1 MNNTPLI
8 FWIVPL
14 ASLVALG
21 FAWYFFRA
29 MMRCSEGT
37 DRMKEIA
44 AHVRQGA
51 MAYFRQQY
59 KVVTVV
65 FLILALF
72 FAFLAYGLGVQNPWV
87 PFAFL
92 TGGLFSGLA
101 GYIGMRTATYASA
114 RTAHAASQSLNQG
127 LRVAFRSGAV
137 MGLVVVGL
145 GLLDISVWYL
155 VLNHFIDATGS
166 QKLMIITTT
175 MLTFGMGAS
184 TQALFARV
192 GGGIYTKAADVGADL
207 VGKVEAGIPEDDPR
221 NPATIADNVGD
232 NVGDVAGM
240 GADLYESYCG
250 SILATA
256 ALGAAAFA
264 GDMQMQAVLAPMLI
278 AAVGIVLSVIGIF
291 LVRTKEGATMKNLL
305 GALGTGVNTSSV
317 LIAVCTFGI
326 LYVLQIE
333 NWVGISFSVIVGL
346 VAGIII
352 GQSTE
357 YYTSHSYKPTQ
368 KIAKSAETGPATV
381 IISGI
386 GMGMISTAIP
396 VVTIAVAIVLAFL
409 CATGFDIHNMISAGN
424 LSKGLYGI
432 GIAAV
437 GMLSTLGITLATDAY
452 GPIADNAG
460 GNAEMS
466 GLDPKVRQR
475 TDALDALGNTTAA
488 TGKGFAIGSAALT
501 ALALLASYI
510 EEVKIGMQH
519 VGQSSLELAD
529 GTMKAVA
536 DANILDLMD
545 YFQVTLMNP
554 NVLVGAFI
562 GAMMAFLFCGL
573 TMNAVGRAAQS
584 MVEEVRRQ
592 FREIK
597 GILEGKATP
606 DYARC
611 VAISTKGAQ
620 HEMLFPSVL
629 AILAPIAVG
638 FIFGVAGVMGL
649 LIGSLSAGFVLA
661 VFMANSGGAWDN
673 AKKFIEEGNLGGK
686 GSDNHKATVVG
697 DTVGDPFKD
706 TSGPSLNIL
715 IKLMSMVSIVVAGLT
730 VSFHLL

>member
-51 MAYFRQQY
+51 MAYLRQQY

-114 RTAHAASQSLNQG
+114 RTAHAASQSLNRG

-305 GALGTGVNTSSV
+305 GALGTGVNT
-317 LIAVCTFGI
+317 I
-326 LYVLQIE
+326 
-333 NWVGISFSVIVGL
+333 
-346 VAGIII
+346 
-352 GQSTE
+352 
-357 YYTSHSYKPTQ
+357 
-368 KIAKSAETGPATV
+368 
-381 IISGI
+381 
-386 GMGMISTAIP
+386 
-396 VVTIAVAIVLAFL
+396 
-409 CATGFDIHNMISAGN
+409 
-424 LSKGLYGI
+424 
-432 GIAAV
+432 
-437 GMLSTLGITLATDAY
+437 
-452 GPIADNAG
+452 
-460 GNAEMS
+460 
-466 GLDPKVRQR
+466 
-475 TDALDALGNTTAA
+475 
-488 TGKGFAIGSAALT
+488 
-501 ALALLASYI
+501 
-510 EEVKIGMQH
+510 
-519 VGQSSLELAD
+519 
-529 GTMKAVA
+529 
-536 DANILDLMD
+536 
-545 YFQVTLMNP
+545 
-554 NVLVGAFI
+554 
-562 GAMMAFLFCGL
+562 
-573 TMNAVGRAAQS
+573 RA
-584 MVEEVRRQ
+584 RR
-592 FREIK
+592 
-597 GILEGKATP
+597 
-606 DYARC
+606 
-611 VAISTKGAQ
+611 
-620 HEMLFPSVL
+620 
-629 AILAPIAVG
+629 
-638 FIFGVAGVMGL
+638 
-649 LIGSLSAGFVLA
+649 
-661 VFMANSGGAWDN
+661 
-673 AKKFIEEGNLGGK
+673 
-686 GSDNHKATVVG
+686 
-697 DTVGDPFKD
+697 
-706 TSGPSLNIL
+706 
-715 IKLMSMVSIVVAGLT
+715 
-730 VSFHLL
+730 